1 MLIKVLNKY
10 DFNDLMISNNI
21 TKENVGEVEN
31 TYIISINDS
40 HDHFS
45 KFESYF
51 QDVVSDNVLVLHFDD
66 SDKNYEMKVK
76 DSEETFNLQIMTEDQ
91 GKEIITFLNN
101 VKSKLDDNT
110 QLLIHCTAGQ
120 NRSGSVGK
128 FAVDFFEYNINR
140 FNVENPIVK
149 GNSVVTSTLNR
160 LWLWSHYLD

>member
-21 TKENVGEVEN
+21 TKENVGEVGN

-40 HDHFS
+40 HDHFL

>member
-21 TKENVGEVEN
+21 TKENVGEVGN

-40 HDHFS
+40 HDHFL

-76 DSEETFNLQIMTEDQ
+76 DSEETFTLQIMTEDQ